1 MILLRILLLAVLP
14 LTLAACAST
23 SKKSKSSAR
32 MYDGDESPHIR
43 MYTEPEEPGSSLHN

>member
-1 MILLRILLLAVLP
+1 MLLAAVA
-14 LTLAACAST
+14 LAIPACASS

-43 MYTEPEEPGSSLHN
+43 MYTEVEGPGSSLHN